1 VISLSFKSIFLF
13 LATFAL
19 FFGILS
25 SLSFHLLKVIAE
37 PFSPETWKELGIE
50 LAKVLVNSQ
59 KELSRA
65 IEEFKDVENDEYAN
79 FLMARIIGASLIS
92 LSLVY
97 FTYKFFR
104 FFVESPT
111 VSTKILLIILSFFV
125 VYLIQLICTIL
136 IGEPEWIPYKGFI
149 NLLTKREYIINYL
162 LYKAQH

>member
-1 VISLSFKSIFLF
+1 MIPLSFKTIFLI

-37 PFSPETWKELGIE
+37 PFSAEAWKDFGIE

-59 KELSRA
+59 REISRA
-65 IEEFKDVENDEYAN
+65 VEEFKDVENEEYAN
-79 FLMARIIGASLIS
+79 FLIARIIGASLIS

-97 FTYKFFR
+97 FTYRVFR
-104 FFVESPT
+104 FFVEAPSM
-111 VSTKILLIILSFFV
+111 SAKILMIILSFFV
-125 VYLIQLICTIL
+125 VYLIQLICTIT

-149 NLLTKREYIINYL
+149 DLIAKREYIVNYL
-162 LYKAQH
+162 LSKMQ